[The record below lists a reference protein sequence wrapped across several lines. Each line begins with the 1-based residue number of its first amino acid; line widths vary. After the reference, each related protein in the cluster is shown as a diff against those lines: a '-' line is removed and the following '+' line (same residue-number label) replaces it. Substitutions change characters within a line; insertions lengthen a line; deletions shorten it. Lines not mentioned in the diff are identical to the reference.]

1 MQPTPDTE
9 TRIFGPPGCGK
20 TSYLTRQIAI
30 AAEKFGRGAIL
41 VTSLTTA
48 AAYELA
54 RRGPPVEEDHLG
66 TLHSLCY
73 RILDRPRIAETQ
85 IKEWNRL
92 NPDLRLSPR
101 CTDLDAGPDE
111 SDLPTST
118 IADGLLTQMNILRAR
133 LVPPDLWPASVRRF
147 AASWNA
153 WKRRSRTV
161 DFTDLLENARRD
173 LGGHPS
179 RPDVIVGDEAQDFT
193 RLALALLRQWGRSAE
208 HLLLAADDDQTLFG
222 FAGADPLALLE
233 DGQKIYFEYVLGQ
246 SYRLPRRVYA
256 LAERWV
262 HELSQRKEKHYQP
275 RDAEGEVRVLHRG
288 TWCDP
293 DPVLNDAERYL
304 SRGKSVMF
312 LATCRYMLERL
323 LHALRDRGWPFFN
336 PYRLKSLP
344 WNPLTSL
351 AATNVYAPNHRRLTA
366 LEKHGIFPADRLLD
380 FLHRLDSL
388 GRNVFSLNG
397 DDSTGWLRPIATAEA
412 FERAKERLMFAIK
425 KETGPS
431 LSVGGSITWFRD
443 TASSALI
450 RAVSPS
456 RLASKPLPPGRPSS
470 LGRAIPSKEARR
482 TWFMP
487 SRISPRLANACGT
500 DPVLTVTLLS
510 AWATS

>member
-30 AAEKFGRGAIL
+30 AAEVPPWGHPG
-41 VTSLTTA
+41 
-48 AAYELA
+48 YQPHHC
-54 RRGPPVEEDHLG
+54 RR
-66 TLHSLCY
+66 
-73 RILDRPRIAETQ
+73 
-85 IKEWNRL
+85 
-92 NPDLRLSPR
+92 
-101 CTDLDAGPDE
+101 
-111 SDLPTST
+111 
-118 IADGLLTQMNILRAR
+118 LRAR
-133 LVPPDLWPASVRRF
+133 WPRPARRRRSPRHAAQPLLPHPRPAQDRRNPNQGVEPPEPRSAPLSTLHRSRRRTRRVRLTYLDHRRRPVDTNEYPARAPRPARPLARLRATLRRQLERLETAEPHHGLYRPPRKCPAGVRR
-147 AASWNA
+147 
-153 WKRRSRTV
+153 
-161 DFTDLLENARRD
+161 
-173 LGGHPS
+173 PS
-179 RPDVIVGDEAQDFT
+179 LSPDVIVGDEAQDFT

-222 FAGADPLALLE
+222 FAVADPLALLE

-388 GRNVFSLNG
+388 GRTCSR
-397 DDSTGWLRPIATAEA
+397 STATTRPAGYAQS
-412 FERAKERLMFAIK
+412 RQRKRLKEPK
-425 KETGPS
+425 
-431 LSVGGSITWFRD
+431 RD
-443 TASSALI
+443 LC
-450 RAVSPS
+450 SP
-456 RLASKPLPPGRPSS
+456 
-470 LGRAIPSKEARR
+470 
-482 TWFMP
+482 
-487 SRISPRLANACGT
+487 
-500 DPVLTVTLLS
+500 
-510 AWATS
+510 